1 MRVPV
6 VSLMVL
12 LLTGCGGAVKKRVRM
27 DIPPA
32 HSLAKTASLQQLVEL
47 VNERYAAAHSLSVSD
62 LKVKFK
68 SESRGEGYVEEYRS
82 ANGYLV
88 VQEPDSIFVNIL
100 NPLTKST
107 LVAMGAQ
114 GQEFQMWIPR
124 ENKYLT
130 GKIDVQLE
138 EDNPLYNVRPNHFL
152 KGILVEEIPV
162 HGRQHRYFLEETQDP
177 RFKYYVIGIVDVVG
191 DSGVVELTRKLW
203 IERSTLHLVRQHYYE
218 RGKLISVIDYNQP
231 VEVGGV
237 LVNTTVEIDRKRESY
252 SISFELAEGSI
263 KLNPPIK
270 EGTFQVI
277 RPPGSILQVVEGAHP
292 DQATGERSPPDG

>member
-88 VQEPDSIFVNIL
+88 VQ
-100 NPLTKST
+100 
-107 LVAMGAQ
+107 GA
-114 GQEFQMWIPR
+114 GF
-124 ENKYLT
+124 YLRQYSESSHQINLGCDGGT
-130 GKIDVQLE
+130 GTGV
-138 EDNPLYNVRPNHFL
+138 PNV
-152 KGILVEEIPV
+152 
-162 HGRQHRYFLEETQDP
+162 D
-177 RFKYYVIGIVDVVG
+177 
-191 DSGVVELTRKLW
+191 
-203 IERSTLHLVRQHYYE
+203 
-218 RGKLISVIDYNQP
+218 
-231 VEVGGV
+231 
-237 LVNTTVEIDRKRESY
+237 
-252 SISFELAEGSI
+252 
-263 KLNPPIK
+263 
-270 EGTFQVI
+270 
-277 RPPGSILQVVEGAHP
+277 PPGKQVSH
-292 DQATGERSPPDG
+292 GEDRCAA